1 MERAVRPHAAARPG
15 CAVEWPPV
23 RRPARVSW
31 ALHCWRGGERWPGRS
46 CGRPALAP
54 GAGAGRTRD
63 RTGWVARASPAH
75 STRGR
80 GSGWQPEPL
89 LCLFARPPP
98 ASPLPPAPRLTL
110 RGPGPTMPPRRVLT
124 SPLAGRCRR
133 SRVLESIR
141 RTDAAPRAGGATT
154 AAAALVRGS
163 RSPRQPGVPG
173 ADRAGRRNRRPPRQ
187 PGRPAPTA
195 IYHQGGPARAL
206 PHRPVRGAAGP
217 GGADSRLQRDPRQA
231 YRSRLHPQGPGHLV
245 GGDGPLPG
253 AGWCQARHGA
263 PRRLRLWPV
272 HRRARLPYGRGAP
285 GLPGDPDVEREHRP
299 ADPDDARHRL
309 PDARLHPFLRAH
321 LAGALAE
328 QGIQPSQLRLESGM
342 FGAEPW
348 TEGMRQAI
356 EQGLG
361 LRAYDIYGLSE
372 VIGPGVSA
380 ECQEQDGLHIQE
392 DHFLPEIV
400 DPASGEPLP
409 EGAEGEL
416 VLTSLT
422 KEALPAIRYRT
433 GDVTALTRA
442 PCRCGRTS
450 SRMARIK
457 GRCDDMLIIRGVN
470 LYPSEVERVLLR
482 MKELAP
488 HYQLLL
494 RRERALDELEVQVEV
509 AETVLA
515 R

>member
-1 MERAVRPHAAARPG
+1 VFWNPSVEQMPRPELEALQLQRLRWSVAHARHGNPVYRARIERAGATEDRLASLDDLRRLPFTTKADLREHYPTGLFAVPLDQVVRIHASSGTRGKPTVVGYTRKDLATWSEVMARCLAQGGARPG
-15 CAVEWPPV
+15 TV
-23 RRPARVSW
+23 
-31 ALHCWRGGERWPGRS
+31 LHVAYGYGLFTGGLGFHMGGELLGCRVIPMSSGNTARQILMMRDLGS
-46 CGRPALAP
+46 QMLGCTPSYAL
-54 GAGAGRTRD
+54 T
-63 RTGWVARASPAH
+63 
-75 STRGR
+75 
-80 GSGWQPEPL
+80 
-89 LCLFARPPP
+89 
-98 ASPLPPAPRLTL
+98 
-110 RGPGPTMPPRRVLT
+110 
-124 SPLAGRCRR
+124 
-133 SRVLESIR
+133 
-141 RTDAAPRAGGATT
+141 
-154 AAAALVRGS
+154 
-163 RSPRQPGVPG
+163 
-173 ADRAGRRNRRPPRQ
+173 
-187 PGRPAPTA
+187 
-195 IYHQGGPARAL
+195 
-206 PHRPVRGAAGP
+206 
-217 GGADSRLQRDPRQA
+217 
-231 YRSRLHPQGPGHLV
+231 
-245 GGDGPLPG
+245 
-253 AGWCQARHGA
+253 
-263 PRRLRLWPV
+263 
-272 HRRARLPYGRGAP
+272 
-285 GLPGDPDVEREHRP
+285 
-299 ADPDDARHRL
+299 
-309 PDARLHPFLRAH
+309 

-509 AETVLA
+509 AETFLA
-515 R
+515 SAAPGWQSDAEPVPAAVQGLAERARQRLLDETGVRMRVTLRPPRSLPRSEGKAVRVVDLRDRG